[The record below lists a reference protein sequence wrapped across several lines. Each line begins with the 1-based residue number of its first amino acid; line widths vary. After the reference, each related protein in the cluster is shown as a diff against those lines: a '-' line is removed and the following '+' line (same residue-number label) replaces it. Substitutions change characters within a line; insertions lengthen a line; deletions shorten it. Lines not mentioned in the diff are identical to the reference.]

1 MSSRF
6 AVDGQR
12 AEDRDEELDAD
23 IEKNA
28 GKKSGSETRPRGA
41 SNSWGGILVF
51 VSGVLLGCTV
61 VYVGSA
67 SKKSVA
73 VVPKHFKNVH
83 KRFRASREAW
93 RNWAEDVD
101 MDAPLGEEENM
112 DALPVVPQEK
122 KINYDSTN
130 GAEFPKI
137 VWQGWKDSDTSKFDN
152 YRVKMI
158 EDNPEWKFNLVTN
171 EEQEKFL
178 RDTDDE
184 IVQLAYKSF
193 KLLNPK
199 NGAGRAD
206 VWRYAVLY
214 YHGGM
219 YLDIDSSCP
228 DFNKL
233 VSIANEYNA
242 DVLLSREGNKSRYI
256 ANRKATVMW
265 GFLAKPKHPLFKNVI
280 KLVWDNM
287 SFDQPREE
295 IRAHGH
301 QMKELTLQFT
311 GTVAF
316 SRAVDMTRIMGQG
329 DDIYMHGIDFEGAC
343 YFKAPG
349 LKNYYEPGESYETL
363 DNQFYRSKLPEDV

>member
-6 AVDGQR
+6 TVDGQR
-12 AEDRDEELDAD
+12 AEDRDEELGAD

-41 SNSWGGILVF
+41 SNSWAGILVF
-51 VSGVLLGCTV
+51 VSGVLLGCAV

-152 YRVKMI
+152 
-158 EDNPEWKFNLVTN
+158 
-171 EEQEKFL
+171 
-178 RDTDDE
+178 
-184 IVQLAYKSF
+184 
-193 KLLNPK
+193 
-199 NGAGRAD
+199 
-206 VWRYAVLY
+206 
-214 YHGGM
+214 
-219 YLDIDSSCP
+219 
-228 DFNKL
+228 
-233 VSIANEYNA
+233 
-242 DVLLSREGNKSRYI
+242 
-256 ANRKATVMW
+256 
-265 GFLAKPKHPLFKNVI
+265 
-280 KLVWDNM
+280 
-287 SFDQPREE
+287 
-295 IRAHGH
+295 
-301 QMKELTLQFT
+301 
-311 GTVAF
+311 
-316 SRAVDMTRIMGQG
+316 
-329 DDIYMHGIDFEGAC
+329 
-343 YFKAPG
+343 
-349 LKNYYEPGESYETL
+349 
-363 DNQFYRSKLPEDV
+363 

>member
-6 AVDGQR
+6 VVSGQR
-12 AEDRDEELDAD
+12 VEDREEAFASDV
-23 IEKNA
+23 ERNA
-28 GKKSGSETRPRGA
+28 GIKSDGETKRNSTIFD
-41 SNSWGGILVF
+41 SNAKVF
-51 VSGVLLGCTV
+51 VLGVLLGCFV
-61 VYVGSA
+61 VYVGSSA
-67 SKKSVA
+67 YSVVA
-73 VVPKHFKNVH
+73 PKHLKNVH
-83 KRFRASREAW
+83 QRFRASRAAW
-93 RNWAEDVD
+93 RNWEED
-101 MDAPLGEEENM
+101 MD
-112 DALPVVPQEK
+112 VPQEGEASIK
-122 KINYDSTN
+122 VSKNENSNMD
-130 GAEFPKI
+130 GVEFPKI

-158 EDNPEWKFNLVTN
+158 DDNPEWQFNLVTN

-178 RDTDDE
+178 RETDDE

-228 DFNKL
+228 DFNKVL
-233 VSIANEYNA
+233 NVANENHA
-242 DVLLSREGNKSRYI
+242 NVLLTRESNKSIYI

-265 GFLAKPKHPLFKNVI
+265 GFLSKPRHPLFANVI
-280 KLVWDNM
+280 KMIWDNM

-295 IRAHGH
+295 IVAQGH
-301 QMKELTLQFT
+301 QMKALTIQFT
-311 GTVAF
+311 GTIAF

-329 DDIYMHGIDFEGAC
+329 DDMYMFGIDFDGLC
-343 YFKAPG
+343 NFKAPG
-349 LKNYYEPGESYETL
+349 LGNYYGPGENYETL
-363 DNQFYRSKLPEDV
+363 DDQYYRSKLPEDA